1 MKKVTRTV
9 TVYTNSVAYANRSGV
24 TEVEVE
30 SYDEP
35 LTVNTAPEKEGYTTI
50 ETQEIG
56 REVFR
61 VSMSIEDFVSEGV
74 LEKVGD

>member
-24 TEVEVE
+24 TEVEIE

-35 LTVNTAPEKEGYTTI
+35 LTVKSAPETLGYVVVNTEVI
-50 ETQEIG
+50 KK
-56 REVFR
+56 EVFK
-61 VSMSIEDFVSEGV
+61 VSMPIEEFVSEGV
-74 LEKVGD
+74 FEKVGD